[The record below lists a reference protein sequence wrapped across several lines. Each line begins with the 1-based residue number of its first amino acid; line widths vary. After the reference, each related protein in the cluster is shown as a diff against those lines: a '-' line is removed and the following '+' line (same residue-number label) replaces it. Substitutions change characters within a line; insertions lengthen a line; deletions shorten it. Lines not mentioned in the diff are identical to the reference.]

1 MDNKKENVKKLKD
14 NINKLIKMGSYPI
27 HQFCMKVMFCDELF
41 NIFMEW
47 WEICG
52 DGQEFTNYEFCEI
65 HKEILEEILLMDQL
79 QKEMK

>member
-1 MDNKKENVKKLKD
+1 MDDREKKTKELRENMNKLKD
-14 NINKLIKMGSYPI
+14 MALDPI
-27 HQFCMKVMFCDELF
+27 HHLCMKVMFCDELF
-41 NIFMEW
+41 NRIMAW
-47 WEICG
+47 WEVCG